1 MTPASCCPPRRLPES
16 SKRNIKG
23 EGLMLDC
30 SHLVGDT
37 ESVRQV
43 RNGKSASRQPSS
55 EWRMIRQE

>member
-1 MTPASCCPPRRLPES
+1 
-16 SKRNIKG
+16 
-23 EGLMLDC
+23 MLDC

-55 EWRMIRQE
+55 EWRVIHSLSGNNRVIER

>member
-1 MTPASCCPPRRLPES
+1 
-16 SKRNIKG
+16 
-23 EGLMLDC
+23 MLDC